1 MENQPQNNMQQ
12 EIIESFAKKVN
23 ELDKRQS
30 KIEALELE
38 GLSQQMKEMD
48 KSINE
53 LRETKTLDFSNQ
65 LSQYGELLIGMK
77 DQVTAIPKEIPVK
90 TKIEFDTKAKFVI
103 RLILGLSL
111 AIATLT
117 GVVVTLLFKVSHR
130 ADDENKY
137 SIVRGFYPSVSH
149 QVDSAYV
156 VNKDALLEQAEIN
169 IEHQKQVLE
178 AEYQARQAEESSKT
192 AKKQLNELR
201 KRHKKR

>member
-30 KIEALELE
+30 KIETLELE
-38 GLSQQMKEMD
+38 SLPQQMKEMD

-65 LSQYGELLIGMK
+65 LSQYGELLIGVK

-103 RLILGLSL
+103 KVILGLSL
-111 AIATLT
+111 AVVTLT
-117 GVVVTLLFKVSHR
+117 GVVVALFVNVSHR
-130 ADDENKY
+130 ADDENRYK
-137 SIVRGFYPSVSH
+137 VVKGFYPEVSH

-156 VNKDALLEQAEIN
+156 VNKDSLLEQAEIN

-201 KRHKKR
+201 KQHKKR